1 MQQTYATLYLET
13 DVAKRP
19 TFTDI
24 SGQRF
29 GRLLVLNPVEPHITS
44 GAKFA
49 CLCDCGNTKDIVG
62 RSLTK
67 GFTVSCGCYRNE
79 RVRETNSTHKATSVV
94 AAHEYARAYKTYRS
108 MLSRCYGRE
117 GTTTTKNY
125 RDRGIK
131 VCDRWHDFEAFYL
144 DMYPKPEDHL
154 TLERV
159 DVNGDYSPENCI
171 WADMQTQANNKTT
184 SVFLEAFGR
193 RQTGPQWAREF
204 GIKYHTIRARIY
216 AGWSIED
223 AISRP
228 LVEAGQHKVTK
239 LEARGKTKTV
249 YEWAREVGVA
259 APTIMAR
266 IKRGESVEQAIF
278 RELTRRNHRQAA
290 APK

>member
-1 MQQTYATLYLET
+1 MA
-13 DVAKRP
+13 RP
-19 TFTDI
+19 NIFKDI

-29 GRLLVLNPVEPHITS
+29 GRLVVLNPVEPYITS
-44 GAKFA
+44 ETKFT
-49 CLCDCGNTKDIVG
+49 CLCDCGSTKDIVG

-79 RVRETNSTHKATSVV
+79 RVRETNSTHKATSAV
-94 AAHEYARAYKTYRS
+94 ATHEYAMAYKTYAG
-108 MLSRCYGRE
+108 MMKRCY
-117 GTTTTKNY
+117 TKGNDLSAKHY

-131 VCDRWHDFEAFYL
+131 VCDRWHVFEAFYL
-144 DMYPKPEDHL
+144 DMYPKPEPRL

-159 DVNGDYSPENCI
+159 DVNGDYSPANCI

-204 GIKYHTIRARIY
+204 GIKYHTIRARMRL
-216 AGWSIED
+216 GWSIED

-239 LEARGKTKTV
+239 LVARGKIKTV

-259 APTIMAR
+259 APTIAAR
-266 IKRGESVEQAIF
+266 IKRGEPVEQAIF
-278 RELTRRNHRQAA
+278 RELTRRNQRNAA

>member
-1 MQQTYATLYLET
+1 MA
-13 DVAKRP
+13 RP
-19 TFTDI
+19 NIFNDI

-44 GAKFA
+44 ETKFT
-49 CLCDCGNTKDIVG
+49 CLCDCGSTKDIVG

-94 AAHEYARAYKTYRS
+94 AAHEYAMAYKTYRS

-144 DMYPKPEDHL
+144 DMYPKPEGHL
-154 TLERV
+154 TLERL

-184 SVFLEAFGR
+184 SVFLDAFGR

-204 GIKYHTIRARIY
+204 GIKYHTIRARMRL
-216 AGWSIED
+216 GWSIED

-239 LEARGKTKTV
+239 LTLQGETKTL
-249 YEWAREVGVA
+249 YEWSRISGIA

-266 IKRGESVEQAIF
+266 IKRGEPIEQAVF
-278 RELTRRNHRQAA
+278 RQITPYNKKGVSHGTKEQ
-290 APK
+290 